1 MVFQDLRRIKGILF
15 DKLHLNLVE
24 DLVLEN
30 PKGID
35 ILRGEGVQQVDIYMA
50 GQFADLFH

>member
-15 DKLHLNLVE
+15 DKLHLNFVE

-30 PKGID
+30 PERID
-35 ILRGEGVQQVDIYMA
+35 IFRGEGVQQVDIYMA
-50 GQFADLFH
+50 GQFADLLH

>member
-1 MVFQDLRRIKGILF
+1 MVFQDLRRIERILF
-15 DKLHLNLVE
+15 DKLHLNFVE

-30 PKGID
+30 PEGID